1 MTNGALLSY
10 LSRRTLFGQGG
21 KWQFGDVFSDSRV
34 FVAVMNKKHVDLVLL
49 SSYYCLGGSFPQSST
64 AFQAGFRVLIDFFVS
79 NFRSY
84 KGEQGLNMVANGRI
98 QSHTSHLL
106 PIAGQDKHA
115 LKTAVIY
122 GANASGK
129 SNLVLAMD
137 LARDFVLLGSKV
149 AKRLGQNQFGRSGS
163 DPSQFQFLF
172 QAEGYLFDYGFEIKG
187 ETIVSE
193 WLTVESSLKTKSEI
207 SIFKRELN
215 EVSIGKFSRLAD
227 YEMSSGVLETLISLG
242 IKPNQLFLNHVLEST
257 SRDKRGEVLNAA
269 LSWFLYGL
277 NVILPRASHGSLIS
291 LIDNEEG
298 FRAWAA
304 EFLASASTGIT
315 EMRVDQTK
323 IDAEDLPSEMV
334 KLLQDG
340 ANIASDGIE
349 FGLDDSD
356 SSIVVRRNLKM
367 IHSTDESEFELPAS
381 EESDGT
387 RRLLELLP
395 ALYQFGI
402 SKNEYDGDS
411 TFVIDELDRS
421 LHPVLSH
428 AFLKFFLETNHE
440 KSHQLIVTTHE
451 THLLDSDLLRR
462 DEVWFVEKDKTQQ
475 SRVYSLLDFKIRKDL
490 RLEKG
495 YLQGRFGGIPFVGNM
510 DKLRGLLHHGETETE
525 N

>member
-1 MTNGALLSY
+1 
-10 LSRRTLFGQGG
+10 
-21 KWQFGDVFSDSRV
+21 
-34 FVAVMNKKHVDLVLL
+34 
-49 SSYYCLGGSFPQSST
+49 
-64 AFQAGFRVLIDFFVS
+64 
-79 NFRSY
+79 
-84 KGEQGLNMVANGRI
+84 
-98 QSHTSHLL
+98 
-106 PIAGQDKHA
+106 
-115 LKTAVIY
+115 
-122 GANASGK
+122 
-129 SNLVLAMD
+129 
-137 LARDFVLLGSKV
+137 
-149 AKRLGQNQFGRSGS
+149 
-163 DPSQFQFLF
+163 
-172 QAEGYLFDYGFEIKG
+172 
-187 ETIVSE
+187 
-193 WLTVESSLKTKSEI
+193 
-207 SIFKRELN
+207 
-215 EVSIGKFSRLAD
+215 
-227 YEMSSGVLETLISLG
+227 
-242 IKPNQLFLNHVLEST
+242 
-257 SRDKRGEVLNAA
+257 
-269 LSWFLYGL
+269 
-277 NVILPRASHGSLIS
+277 
-291 LIDNEEG
+291 
-298 FRAWAA
+298 
-304 EFLASASTGIT
+304 
-315 EMRVDQTK
+315 MRVDQTK